1 MKCVSY
7 TRTIP
12 WKNHKGELTIA
23 DQNQRIAEYLA
34 EHKELNLQKRYSDR
48 KNAENAGAAFDK
60 MIDDGVEQKFDC
72 IIVASMYY
80 CGPDFPA
87 ARQAIKETLY
97 ETGVNLI
104 VLEEGLDT
112 RTASRK
118 EVEDYFEEKRCEM
131 HAEIMFAWRK
141 KQGAGFRLTN
151 SVPFGYIRRNGESN
165 MVKDEEVAP
174 YLSEAFS
181 RYASGQ
187 KMGDIAKWLNEQNV
201 EPPMKHKKRIQGKP
215 YEGEPDLWTSDNL
228 RGLFRNPTY
237 TGATANGSHQI
248 IAENC
253 HEPYMTKEQFYALP
267 CNMRQGENKKST
279 RKKYKKPNPL
289 AKRTICTCG
298 RPLYWHKDK
307 KTGEELFYCSY
318 CRAHKEN
325 GKELKAP
332 AASVYKKVIDAME
345 RERREEEKMYS
356 AIQQGA
362 GRKAIEAVRADSSM
376 QMKTILAELNME
388 QFRRVPL
395 YECYMADEITEEQY
409 HAEVLDY
416 EEAHRKLNE
425 QLTAI
430 MENTTV
436 WERALSLRN
445 PWIQQM
451 EQYKTPEALDRNFVK
466 KYIDNESMETQIAL
480 VQDFINRS
488 SELNYVDTYFDNGFT
503 GTNFD
508 RPGFQKMMDGVR
520 SGEIDT
526 IIVKDLSR
534 FGRDYIGVG
543 EYMEQI
549 FPLLGVRLISVNDN
563 YDSNNYNGAT
573 LGMDLVV
580 SNLVNTM
587 YCRDA
592 GKKLRTANRVKW
604 RKGISTASS
613 APFGYQFDPN
623 KKGSYIIDP
632 PAAKIVRRIFDLA
645 ILGLRTREIAMTL
658 NDENAPVPSVYNREH
673 KAYGKETTYT
683 IAPVILWD
691 STRVWK
697 ILTAYVYT
705 GAMVLGKS
713 QRLISGKSISRTVPK
728 GQQYITEGTHEAIV
742 SREEFEKAQL
752 VINNRNKVVMGSVD
766 FPLKGKVRCGN
777 CRRAMG
783 YDYKQA
789 SPIFWCRE
797 GQELIGQ
804 TKCSSEIFQANDI
817 ENAVFQALKKEL
829 SLLGS
834 LYGDIKKEEQSLKEA
849 SRKASR
855 RKTSMEQ
862 ELKNLKGE
870 KMRMY
875 EEYAAGTLSLDNY
888 KNKKQEYDRKIAEV
902 QDKIEQSKAEEAAQ
916 SVVSGTVRAAAE
928 QAENFLHGTRLTA
941 SMVSAFIENVY
952 VHEGGR
958 IVVQFKYEQ
967 SIQDAVRALHTD

>member
-1 MKCVSY
+1 MALFFYKE
-7 TRTIP
+7 
-12 WKNHKGELTIA
+12 KNKDIRAAAYLRLSIEDGDKAESNSIG
-23 DQNQRIAEYLA
+23 NQRELIRDFAAERPGLHLVEEYA
-34 EHKELNLQKRYSDR
+34 
-48 KNAENAGAAFDK
+48 
-60 MIDDGVEQKFDC
+60 DDG
-72 IIVASMYY
+72 Y
-80 CGPDFPA
+80 
-87 ARQAIKETLY
+87 
-97 ETGVNLI
+97 
-104 VLEEGLDT
+104 
-112 RTASRK
+112 
-118 EVEDYFEEKRCEM
+118 
-131 HAEIMFAWRK
+131 
-141 KQGAGFRLTN
+141 
-151 SVPFGYIRRNGESN
+151 
-165 MVKDEEVAP
+165 
-174 YLSEAFS
+174 
-181 RYASGQ
+181 
-187 KMGDIAKWLNEQNV
+187 
-201 EPPMKHKKRIQGKP
+201 
-215 YEGEPDLWTSDNL
+215 
-228 RGLFRNPTY
+228 
-237 TGATANGSHQI
+237 
-248 IAENC
+248 
-253 HEPYMTKEQFYALP
+253 
-267 CNMRQGENKKST
+267 
-279 RKKYKKPNPL
+279 
-289 AKRTICTCG
+289 
-298 RPLYWHKDK
+298 
-307 KTGEELFYCSY
+307 
-318 CRAHKEN
+318 
-325 GKELKAP
+325 
-332 AASVYKKVIDAME
+332 
-345 RERREEEKMYS
+345 
-356 AIQQGA
+356 
-362 GRKAIEAVRADSSM
+362 
-376 QMKTILAELNME
+376 
-388 QFRRVPL
+388 
-395 YECYMADEITEEQY
+395 
-409 HAEVLDY
+409 
-416 EEAHRKLNE
+416 
-425 QLTAI
+425 
-430 MENTTV
+430 
-436 WERALSLRN
+436 
-445 PWIQQM
+445 
-451 EQYKTPEALDRNFVK
+451 
-466 KYIDNESMETQIAL
+466 
-480 VQDFINRS
+480 
-488 SELNYVDTYFDNGFT
+488 T
-503 GTNFD
+503 GTNFE
-508 RPGFQKMMDGVR
+508 RPGFKRMMEDIK
-520 SGEIDT
+520 SGKINC

-534 FGRDYIGVG
+534 LGRNYIEMGK
-543 EYMEQI
+543 YLEQI
-549 FPLLGVRLISVNDN
+549 FPMMGIRFIAINDN
-563 YDSNNYNGAT
+563 YDNANTESS
-573 LGMDLVV
+573 DSDSIVV
-580 SNLVNTM
+580 PFKNLLNDS
-587 YCRDA
+587 YCRDISI
-592 GKKLRTANRVKW
+592 KVRSQLDIKR
-604 RKGISTASS
+604 RKGEFIGGYAVYGYSKDEQNKNRLVVDEYAADIVRSIYRRKLEGMSANSIADQLNSEGVLAPSEYKRLCGLNYHSGFKTGTHAKWQAIQVLRILKNEVYTGTMVQGKRQKINYKIKKIRDVDESCWIKVPNTHEAIISQRMFDIVQEVLKLDTCASKGQKIVHLFS
-613 APFGYQFDPN
+613 GIVRCGDCGQNQFDPN

-916 SVVSGTVRAAAE
+916 SVVPGTVRAAAE

>member
-1 MKCVSY
+1 MALFFYKE
-7 TRTIP
+7 
-12 WKNHKGELTIA
+12 KNKDIRAAAYLRLSIEDGDKAESNSIG
-23 DQNQRIAEYLA
+23 NQRELIRDFVAERP
-34 EHKELNLQKRYSDR
+34 ELHLVGEY
-48 KNAENAGAAFDK
+48 A
-60 MIDDGVEQKFDC
+60 DDG
-72 IIVASMYY
+72 Y
-80 CGPDFPA
+80 
-87 ARQAIKETLY
+87 
-97 ETGVNLI
+97 
-104 VLEEGLDT
+104 
-112 RTASRK
+112 
-118 EVEDYFEEKRCEM
+118 
-131 HAEIMFAWRK
+131 
-141 KQGAGFRLTN
+141 
-151 SVPFGYIRRNGESN
+151 
-165 MVKDEEVAP
+165 
-174 YLSEAFS
+174 
-181 RYASGQ
+181 
-187 KMGDIAKWLNEQNV
+187 
-201 EPPMKHKKRIQGKP
+201 
-215 YEGEPDLWTSDNL
+215 
-228 RGLFRNPTY
+228 
-237 TGATANGSHQI
+237 
-248 IAENC
+248 
-253 HEPYMTKEQFYALP
+253 
-267 CNMRQGENKKST
+267 
-279 RKKYKKPNPL
+279 
-289 AKRTICTCG
+289 
-298 RPLYWHKDK
+298 
-307 KTGEELFYCSY
+307 
-318 CRAHKEN
+318 
-325 GKELKAP
+325 
-332 AASVYKKVIDAME
+332 
-345 RERREEEKMYS
+345 
-356 AIQQGA
+356 
-362 GRKAIEAVRADSSM
+362 
-376 QMKTILAELNME
+376 
-388 QFRRVPL
+388 
-395 YECYMADEITEEQY
+395 
-409 HAEVLDY
+409 
-416 EEAHRKLNE
+416 
-425 QLTAI
+425 
-430 MENTTV
+430 
-436 WERALSLRN
+436 
-445 PWIQQM
+445 
-451 EQYKTPEALDRNFVK
+451 
-466 KYIDNESMETQIAL
+466 
-480 VQDFINRS
+480 
-488 SELNYVDTYFDNGFT
+488 T

-549 FPLLGVRLISVNDN
+549 FPLLGVRLISINDN
-563 YDSNNYNGAT
+563 YDSSNYNGTT

-604 RKGISTASS
+604 RKGISTASA

-623 KKGSYIIDP
+623 RKGSYIIDP

-645 ILGLRTREIAMTL
+645 ILGLGTREIAMAL

-691 STRVWK
+691 SSRVWK

-713 QRLISGKSISRTVPK
+713 QRLISGKKIIRIVPK

-752 VINNRNKVVMGSVD
+752 VIRNNGHRVVMGSVD
-766 FPLKGKVRCGN
+766 FPLKGKIRCGN
-777 CRRAMG
+777 CRRVLG

-797 GQELIGQ
+797 GMELIGQ
-804 TKCSSEIFQANDI
+804 TQCSSEIYQASDI

-829 SLLGS
+829 SLLDS

-855 RKTSMEQ
+855 RKTLMEQ

-888 KNKKQEYDRKIAEV
+888 KNKKQECDRKIAEV
-902 QDKIEQSKAEEAAQ
+902 QDKIEQFKAEESVQ
-916 SVVSGTVRAAAE
+916 SVVPGTVRAAAE

-958 IVVQFKYEQ
+958 IVVRFKYEQ
-967 SIQDAVRALHTD
+967 SIQDAVRALHTE